1 MKHII
6 RVFLF
11 NVFALWLSS
20 QLLPTIVMPP
30 GWQTVLLAGFTLSM
44 LMLIVKPIL
53 KILFIPINILTFG
66 LLNWV
71 INVIVIYLLTVFVPE
86 IQIHPWV
93 FSGATW
99 AGFVIP
105 SIHFTYMTALV
116 VSSLLIT
123 IITDVLHYVSEE

>member
-20 QLLPTIVMPP
+20 QILPTLYIPP
-30 GWQTVLLAGFTLSM
+30 GYQTVLLAGFTLSM

-66 LLNWV
+66 LLSWA

-86 IQIHPWV
+86 ITIRLWLFP
-93 FSGATW
+93 GANW
-99 AGFVIP
+99 AGFIVP
-105 SIHFTYMTALV
+105 SVHFTYITALIA
-116 VSSLLIT
+116 SSFLISM
-123 IITDVLHYVSEE
+123 ITDVLHYVSED

>member
-6 RVFLF
+6 RIFLF
-11 NVFALWLSS
+11 NVFALWLSG
-20 QLLPTIVMPP
+20 QLLPTLIIP
-30 GWQTVLLAGFTLSM
+30 GGAGTVLFAGLVLSI
-44 LMLIVKPIL
+44 LMLIVHPLL

-86 IQIHPWV
+86 IHINLWIFPGG
-93 FSGATW
+93 SW

-105 SIHFTYMTALV
+105 KFQFSYYTALIA
-116 VSSLLIT
+116 SSLLIT
-123 IITDVLHYVSEE
+123 TITDVLHYVSED